1 MKSGIAAGLLGVAL
15 CAPLSSKGNMTGNEL
30 QKECSVVTELI
41 AGRNIDDK

>member
-1 MKSGIAAGLLGVAL
+1 
-15 CAPLSSKGNMTGNEL
+15 LSSKGNMTGNEL